1 MKKMNLL
8 AMSLVSAAALSFSSC
23 SNNDD
28 LTGGGAGTQSQVKGF
43 YMTLA
48 VQTPTSNGTR
58 TSIENPI
65 PTEDATAV
73 EAAVKNGTFYL
84 VDEKG
89 SIVFS
94 KALTGQDWTGAI
106 KDQAGSQKDGKTT
119 LQIQVENVAAGAT
132 YKVYFKAGSTKMD
145 NTAEPFTIEKGK
157 SVPGVFTATG
167 ITQTFTSTS
176 AFAKPCDTANDFSM
190 FNQNDATTNGNG
202 YTVQFTDA
210 NKVENNPAKVMY
222 KNAESAIKIERVT
235 ARVDVPTSAETL
247 EGKYPANA
255 SQALKNA
262 IDDAKKKVTKI
273 ELVRYALS
281 NITNKAY
288 VMQNWDVAANKV
300 WSLAIPTDA
309 TLSQKKDAF
318 GEKYL
323 LKDGGFKALKGAKND
338 YIFENNMSDATA
350 MYFEYKVTLDA
361 NQFKNAAGELLPADF
376 TDGTFYR
383 YNNVIYTSFDQIL
396 KAYKDVAGLFEG
408 KSATDLQKELKEA
421 KTKPTAETEKSVE
434 TKLSEFRAK
443 YGIEVF
449 NEGKTYYKQ
458 VITDNQLSKN
468 VIQRNTIYRLQVNK
482 IFNVGAQV
490 PNGEIDK
497 NGLFY
502 LDVTVTVNPWV
513 LNVQGV
519 ELGD

>member
-1 MKKMNLL
+1 MNLL
-8 AMSLVSAAALSFSSC
+8 VMSLVSAAALSFSSC
-23 SNNDD
+23 SSNDD
-28 LTGGGAGTQSQVKGF
+28 LTGGAGTQSQVKGF

-84 VDEKG
+84 VDANG
-89 SIVFS
+89 SVVFS
-94 KALTGQDWTGAI
+94 KTLTGQDWTGAI
-106 KDQAGSQKDGKTT
+106 KGQTGSQKDGRTT

-132 YKVYFKAGSTKMD
+132 YKVYFKAGSTNMD
-145 NTAEPFTIEKGK
+145 TVEPFTITTGTKK
-157 SVPGVFTATG
+157 TGVFTADG
-167 ITQTFTSTS
+167 ITQTFTSTA
-176 AFAKPCDTANDFSM
+176 AFAKPCDTDNNFSM

-202 YTVQFTDA
+202 YTVTFTDA
-210 NKVENNPAKVMY
+210 NKVETTPAKVMY
-222 KNAESAIKIERVT
+222 NEVESPIKIERVT
-235 ARVDVPTSAETL
+235 ARVDVPTSTENL
-247 EGKYPANA
+247 LGEYPTNA

-281 NITNKAY
+281 NVTNKAY
-288 VMQNWDVAANKV
+288 VMQNWNVANNV
-300 WSLAIPTDA
+300 WSLAIPTGA
-309 TLSQKKDAF
+309 TLSQTKDAF

-361 NQFKNAAGELLPADF
+361 NQFKNAAGELMPADF
-376 TDGTFYR
+376 QDGTFYR
-383 YNNVIYTSFDQIL
+383 YNNVIYTSFAQIM
-396 KAYKDVAGLFEG
+396 KAYEDVTGLFDG
-408 KSATDLQKELKEA
+408 KSATDLQKELAEA
-421 KTKPTAETEKSVE
+421 KKEPTAETEKSVE
-434 TKLSEFRAK
+434 TKLSEFRAQ

-458 VITDNQLSKN
+458 VIKDNQLDKN

>member
-8 AMSLVSAAALSFSSC
+8 VMSLVSAAALSFSSC
-23 SNNDD
+23 SSNDD
-28 LTGGGAGTQSQVKGF
+28 LGGGAGTQQSQVKGF

-58 TSIENPI
+58 TSINDVPK
-65 PTEDATAV
+65 EDATAV

-84 VDEKG
+84 VDANG
-89 SIVFS
+89 AVVFS
-94 KALTGQDWTGAI
+94 KTLTGQDWTGAI

-132 YKVYFKAGSTKMD
+132 YKVYFKAGSTNMD
-145 NTAEPFTIEKGK
+145 TVEPFTITTGTKK
-157 SVPGVFTATG
+157 TGVFTADG
-167 ITQTFTSTS
+167 ITQTFTSTA
-176 AFAKPCDTANDFSM
+176 AFAKPCDTDDNFSM

-202 YTVQFTDA
+202 YTVTFTDA
-210 NKVENNPAKVMY
+210 NKVETTPAKVMY
-222 KNAESAIKIERVT
+222 NNEESAIKIERVT
-235 ARVDVPTSAETL
+235 ARVDVPTSTEEL
-247 EGKYPANA
+247 LGEYPANA

-281 NITNKAY
+281 NVTNMAY
-288 VMQNWDVAANKV
+288 VMQNWNVANNV
-300 WSLAIPTDA
+300 WSLAIPTGA
-309 TLSQKKDAF
+309 TLSQTKDAF

-361 NQFKNAAGELLPADF
+361 NQFKDAAGELMPADF
-376 TDGTFYR
+376 EDGTFYR
-383 YNNVIYTSFDQIL
+383 YNNVIYTSFDQIM
-396 KAYKDVAGLFEG
+396 KAYEDVTGLFQG
-408 KSATDLQKELKEA
+408 QTAGQLQEELAEA
-421 KTKPTAETEKSVE
+421 KKEPTADTEKSVE

-497 NGLFY
+497 NGMFY

-513 LNVQGV
+513 LNTQDV

>member
-8 AMSLVSAAALSFSSC
+8 VMSLVSAAALSFSSC
-23 SNNDD
+23 SSNDD
-28 LTGGGAGTQSQVKGF
+28 LGGGAGTQSQVKGF

-48 VQTPTSNGTR
+48 VQTPTSNETR
-58 TSIENPI
+58 TSIEKPI
-65 PTEDATAV
+65 PTEDATAE

-94 KALTGQDWTGAI
+94 KALTGKDWSGAV
-106 KDQAGSQKDGKTT
+106 KDKADSKKDGQTI

-145 NTAEPFTIEKGK
+145 KVEPLTIETGK
-157 SVPGVFTATG
+157 SKTGVFTANG
-167 ITQTFTSTS
+167 ITQTFSS
-176 AFAKPCDTANDFSM
+176 NLPFAKPCDTANDFSM

-202 YTVQFTDA
+202 YTVTFTDA
-210 NKVENNPAKVMY
+210 NKVETTPAKVMY
-222 KNAESAIKIERVT
+222 NEVESPIKIERVT
-235 ARVDVPTSAETL
+235 ARVDVPTSTDEL
-247 EGKYPANA
+247 LGEYPANA

-262 IDDAKKKVTKI
+262 IDDAKEKVSKI

-281 NITNKAY
+281 NVTNKTY
-288 VMQNWDVAANKV
+288 VMQNWNKAESG
-300 WSLAIPTDA
+300 WSLLIPDDA
-309 TLSQKKDAF
+309 TLSQTKDDF
-318 GEKYL
+318 GGTYL
-323 LKDGGFKALKGAKND
+323 FKNGGFKALTGATND
-338 YIFENNMSDATA
+338 YIFENNKSDATA

-361 NQFKNAAGELLPADF
+361 NQFKDAAGELMPADF
-376 TDGTFYR
+376 QDGTFYR
-383 YNNVIYTSFDQIL
+383 YNNVIYTSFAQIM
-396 KAYKDVAGLFEG
+396 KAYADVTGLFDG
-408 KSATDLQKELKEA
+408 KSATDLQTELAEVKR
-421 KTKPTAETEKSVE
+421 KPTAETEKSVE
-434 TKLSEFRAK
+434 TKLSEFRAQ

-458 VITDNQLSKN
+458 VITDKQLGKD
-468 VIQRNTIYRLQVNK
+468 VIQRNTIYRLNVNK

-513 LNVQGV
+513 LNTQNV

>member
-8 AMSLVSAAALSFSSC
+8 VMSLVSAAALSFSSC
-23 SNNDD
+23 SSNDD
-28 LTGGGAGTQSQVKGF
+28 LTGGAGTQSQVKGF

-84 VDEKG
+84 VDANG
-89 SIVFS
+89 AVVFS
-94 KALTGQDWTGAI
+94 KTLTGQDWTGAI

-132 YKVYFKAGSTKMD
+132 YKVYFKAGSTNMD
-145 NTAEPFTIEKGK
+145 TVEPFTITTGTKK
-157 SVPGVFTATG
+157 TGVFTADG
-167 ITQTFTSTS
+167 ITQTFTSTA
-176 AFAKPCDTANDFSM
+176 AFAKPCDTDNNFSM

-202 YTVQFTDA
+202 YTVTFTDA
-210 NKVENNPAKVMY
+210 NKVETTPAKVMY
-222 KNAESAIKIERVT
+222 NEVESPIKIERVT
-235 ARVDVPTSAETL
+235 ARVDVPTSTENLLAE
-247 EGKYPANA
+247 YPTNA

-281 NITNKAY
+281 NVTNKAY
-288 VMQNWDVAANKV
+288 VMQNWNVANNV
-300 WSLAIPTDA
+300 WSLAIPTGA
-309 TLSQKKDAF
+309 TLSQTKDAF

-338 YIFENNMSDATA
+338 YIFENNLSDATA

-361 NQFKNAAGELLPADF
+361 NQFKNAAGELMPADF
-376 TDGTFYR
+376 QDGTFYR
-383 YNNVIYTSFDQIL
+383 YNNVIYTSFEQIM
-396 KAYKDVAGLFEG
+396 KAYEDVTGLFEG
-408 KSATDLQKELKEA
+408 KTAAQLKTELENA
-421 KTKPTAETEKSVE
+421 KKVETTEGAKDVE

-458 VITDNQLSKN
+458 VIKDNQLDKN

-513 LNVQGV
+513 LNTQDV

>member
-1 MKKMNLL
+1 MNLL
-8 AMSLVSAAALSFSSC
+8 VMSLVSAAALSFSSC
-23 SNNDD
+23 SSNDD
-28 LTGGGAGTQSQVKGF
+28 LTGGAGTQSQVKGF

-84 VDEKG
+84 VDANG
-89 SIVFS
+89 AVVFS
-94 KALTGQDWTGAI
+94 KTLTGQDWTGAI

-132 YKVYFKAGSTKMD
+132 YKVYFKAGSTNMD
-145 NTAEPFTIEKGK
+145 TVEPFTITTGTKK
-157 SVPGVFTATG
+157 TGVFTADG
-167 ITQTFTSTS
+167 ITHTFTSTA
-176 AFAKPCDTANDFSM
+176 AFAKPCDTDNNFSM

-202 YTVQFTDA
+202 YTVTFTDA
-210 NKVENNPAKVMY
+210 NKVETTPAKVMY
-222 KNAESAIKIERVT
+222 NEVESPIKIERVT
-235 ARVDVPTSAETL
+235 ARVDVPTSTEKL
-247 EGKYPANA
+247 LGEYPANA

-281 NITNKAY
+281 NVTNKAY
-288 VMQNWDVAANKV
+288 VMQNWNVANNV
-300 WSLAIPTDA
+300 WSLAIPTGA
-309 TLSQKKDAF
+309 TLSQTKDAF

-361 NQFKNAAGELLPADF
+361 NKFKNAAGELMPADF
-376 TDGTFYR
+376 QDGTFYR
-383 YNNVIYTSFDQIL
+383 YNNVIYTSFEQIM
-396 KAYKDVAGLFEG
+396 KAYEDVTGLFEG
-408 KSATDLQKELKEA
+408 KTAAQLKTELENA
-421 KTKPTAETEKSVE
+421 KKVETTEGAKDVE

-513 LNVQGV
+513 LNTQDV

>member
-8 AMSLVSAAALSFSSC
+8 VMSLVSAAALSFSSC
-23 SNNDD
+23 SSNDD
-28 LTGGGAGTQSQVKGF
+28 LTGGAGTQSQVKGF

-84 VDEKG
+84 VDANG
-89 SIVFS
+89 AVVFS
-94 KALTGQDWTGAI
+94 KTLTGQDWTGAI

-132 YKVYFKAGSTKMD
+132 YKVYFKAGSTNMD
-145 NTAEPFTIEKGK
+145 TVEPFTITTGTKK
-157 SVPGVFTATG
+157 TGVFTATG
-167 ITQTFTSTS
+167 ITQTFTSTA
-176 AFAKPCDTANDFSM
+176 AFAKPCDTDNNFSM

-202 YTVQFTDA
+202 YTVTFTDA
-210 NKVENNPAKVMY
+210 NKVETTPAKVMY
-222 KNAESAIKIERVT
+222 NEVESPIKIERVT
-235 ARVDVPTSAETL
+235 ARVDVPTSTENL
-247 EGKYPANA
+247 LGEYPTNA

-281 NITNKAY
+281 NVTNKAY
-288 VMQNWDVAANKV
+288 VMQNWNVANNV
-300 WSLAIPTDA
+300 WSLAIPTGA
-309 TLSQKKDAF
+309 TLSQTKDAF

-361 NQFKNAAGELLPADF
+361 NQFKNAAGELMPADF
-376 TDGTFYR
+376 QDGTFYR
-383 YNNVIYTSFDQIL
+383 YNNVIYTSFEQIM
-396 KAYKDVAGLFEG
+396 KAYEDVTGLFEG
-408 KSATDLQKELKEA
+408 KTAAQLKTELENA
-421 KTKPTAETEKSVE
+421 KKVETTEGAKDVE

-458 VITDNQLSKN
+458 VIKDNQLDKN

-513 LNVQGV
+513 LNTQDV

>member
-1 MKKMNLL
+1 MNLL
-8 AMSLVSAAALSFSSC
+8 VMSLVSAAALSFSSC
-23 SNNDD
+23 SSNDD
-28 LTGGGAGTQSQVKGF
+28 LTGGAGTQSQVKGF

-84 VDEKG
+84 VDANG
-89 SIVFS
+89 AVVFS
-94 KALTGQDWTGAI
+94 KTLTGQDWTGAI

-132 YKVYFKAGSTKMD
+132 YKVYFKAGSTNMD
-145 NTAEPFTIEKGK
+145 TVEPFTITTGTKK
-157 SVPGVFTATG
+157 TGVFTATG
-167 ITQTFTSTS
+167 ITQTFTSTA
-176 AFAKPCDTANDFSM
+176 AFAKPCDTDNNFSM

-202 YTVQFTDA
+202 YTVTFTDA
-210 NKVENNPAKVMY
+210 NKVETTPAKVMY
-222 KNAESAIKIERVT
+222 NEVESPIKIERVT
-235 ARVDVPTSAETL
+235 ARVDVPTSTENL
-247 EGKYPANA
+247 LGEYPTNA

-281 NITNKAY
+281 NVTNKAY
-288 VMQNWDVAANKV
+288 VMQNWNVANNV

-309 TLSQKKDAF
+309 TLSQTKDAF

-361 NQFKNAAGELLPADF
+361 NQFKNAAGELMPADF
-376 TDGTFYR
+376 QDGTFYR
-383 YNNVIYTSFDQIL
+383 YNNVIYTSFEQIM
-396 KAYKDVAGLFEG
+396 KAYEDVTGLFEG
-408 KSATDLQKELKEA
+408 KTAAQLKTELENA
-421 KTKPTAETEKSVE
+421 KKVETTEGAKDVE

-458 VITDNQLSKN
+458 VIKDNQLDKN

-513 LNVQGV
+513 LNTQDV

>member
-8 AMSLVSAAALSFSSC
+8 VMSLVSAAALSFSSC
-23 SNNDD
+23 SSNDD
-28 LTGGGAGTQSQVKGF
+28 LTGGAGTQSQVKGF

-89 SIVFS
+89 AVVFS
-94 KALTGQDWTGAI
+94 KTLTGQDWTGAI
-106 KDQAGSQKDGKTT
+106 KGQTGSQKDGKTT

-132 YKVYFKAGSTKMD
+132 YKVYFKAGSTNMD
-145 NTAEPFTIEKGK
+145 TVEPFTITTGTKK
-157 SVPGVFTATG
+157 TGVFTADG
-167 ITQTFTSTS
+167 ITQTFTSTE
-176 AFAKPCDTANDFSM
+176 AFAKPCDTDNNFSM

-202 YTVQFTDA
+202 YTVTFTDA
-210 NKVENNPAKVMY
+210 NKVETTPAKVMY
-222 KNAESAIKIERVT
+222 NEVESPIKIERVT
-235 ARVDVPTSAETL
+235 ARVDVPTSTENL
-247 EGKYPANA
+247 LGEYPTNA

-262 IDDAKKKVTKI
+262 IDDAKKKVSKI

-281 NITNKAY
+281 NVTNKAY
-288 VMQNWDVAANKV
+288 VMQNWNVANNV
-300 WSLAIPTDA
+300 WSLAIPTGA
-309 TLSQKKDAF
+309 TLSQTKDAF

-361 NQFKNAAGELLPADF
+361 NQFKNAAGELMPADC

-383 YNNVIYTSFDQIL
+383 YNNVIYTSFEQIM
-396 KAYKDVAGLFEG
+396 KAYEDVTGLFEG
-408 KSATDLQKELKEA
+408 KTADQLKTELEKAKEVE
-421 KTKPTAETEKSVE
+421 TAEGAKDVE

-513 LNVQGV
+513 LNTQDV

>member
-8 AMSLVSAAALSFSSC
+8 VMSLVSAAALSFSSC

-28 LTGGGAGTQSQVKGF
+28 LGGGAGTQSQVKGF

-84 VDEKG
+84 VDANG
-89 SIVFS
+89 SVVFS
-94 KALTGQDWTGAI
+94 KTLTGQDWTGAI
-106 KDQAGSQKDGKTT
+106 KGQTGSQKDGRTT

-132 YKVYFKAGSTKMD
+132 YKVYFKAGSTNMD
-145 NTAEPFTIEKGK
+145 TVEPFTITTGTKK
-157 SVPGVFTATG
+157 TGVFTADG
-167 ITQTFTSTS
+167 ITQTFTSTA
-176 AFAKPCDTANDFSM
+176 AFAKPCDTDNNFSM

-202 YTVQFTDA
+202 YTVTFTDA
-210 NKVENNPAKVMY
+210 NKVETTPAKVMY
-222 KNAESAIKIERVT
+222 NEVESPIKIERVT
-235 ARVDVPTSAETL
+235 ARVDVPTSTENLLAE
-247 EGKYPANA
+247 YPTNA

-281 NITNKAY
+281 NVTNKAY
-288 VMQNWDVAANKV
+288 VMQNWNVANNV
-300 WSLAIPTDA
+300 WSLAIPTGA
-309 TLSQKKDAF
+309 TLSQTKDAF

-361 NQFKNAAGELLPADF
+361 NQFKNAAGELMPADF
-376 TDGTFYR
+376 QDGTFYR
-383 YNNVIYTSFDQIL
+383 YNNVIYTSFAQIM
-396 KAYKDVAGLFEG
+396 KAYEDVTGLFDG
-408 KSATDLQKELKEA
+408 KSATDLQKELAEA
-421 KTKPTAETEKSVE
+421 KKEPTAETEKSVE

-458 VITDNQLSKN
+458 VIKDNQLDKN

>member
-1 MKKMNLL
+1 MNLL
-8 AMSLVSAAALSFSSC
+8 VMSLVSAAALSFSSC
-23 SNNDD
+23 SSNDD
-28 LTGGGAGTQSQVKGF
+28 LGGGAGTQQSQVKGF

-58 TSIENPI
+58 TSINDVPK
-65 PTEDATAV
+65 EDATAV

-84 VDEKG
+84 VDANG
-89 SIVFS
+89 AVVFS
-94 KALTGQDWTGAI
+94 KTLTGQDWTGAI

-132 YKVYFKAGSTKMD
+132 YKVYFKAGSTNMD
-145 NTAEPFTIEKGK
+145 TVEPFTITTGTKK
-157 SVPGVFTATG
+157 TGVFTADG
-167 ITQTFTSTS
+167 ITQTFTSTA
-176 AFAKPCDTANDFSM
+176 AFAKPCDTDDNFSM

-202 YTVQFTDA
+202 YTVTFTDA
-210 NKVENNPAKVMY
+210 NKVETTPAKVMY
-222 KNAESAIKIERVT
+222 NEVESPIKIERVT
-235 ARVDVPTSAETL
+235 ARVDVPTSTEEL
-247 EGKYPANA
+247 LGEYPANA

-281 NITNKAY
+281 NVTNMAY
-288 VMQNWDVAANKV
+288 VMQNWNVANNV
-300 WSLAIPTDA
+300 WSLAIPTGA
-309 TLSQKKDAF
+309 TLSQTKDAF

-338 YIFENNMSDATA
+338 YIFENNKDEATA

-361 NQFKNAAGELLPADF
+361 NQFKNAAGELMPADF
-376 TDGTFYR
+376 QDGTFYR
-383 YNNVIYTSFDQIL
+383 YNNVIYTSFEQIM
-396 KAYKDVAGLFEG
+396 KAYEDVTGLFQGQTAAQLKTELENAKKVETTEG
-408 KSATDLQKELKEA
+408 A
-421 KTKPTAETEKSVE
+421 KDVE

-443 YGIEVF
+443 YGMEVF

-458 VITDNQLSKN
+458 VIKDNQLDKN

-513 LNVQGV
+513 LNTQDV

>member
-8 AMSLVSAAALSFSSC
+8 VMSLVSAAALSFSSC
-23 SNNDD
+23 SSNDD
-28 LTGGGAGTQSQVKGF
+28 LTGGAGTQSQVKGF

-84 VDEKG
+84 VDANG
-89 SIVFS
+89 AVVFS
-94 KALTGQDWTGAI
+94 KTLTGQDWTGAI

-132 YKVYFKAGSTKMD
+132 YKVYFKAGSTNMD
-145 NTAEPFTIEKGK
+145 TVEPFTITTGTKK
-157 SVPGVFTATG
+157 TGVFTADG
-167 ITQTFTSTS
+167 ITQTFTSTA
-176 AFAKPCDTANDFSM
+176 AFAKPCDTDNNFSM

-202 YTVQFTDA
+202 YTVTFTDA
-210 NKVENNPAKVMY
+210 NKVETTPAKVMY
-222 KNAESAIKIERVT
+222 NEVESPIKIERVT
-235 ARVDVPTSAETL
+235 ARVDVPTSTENLLAE
-247 EGKYPANA
+247 YPTNA

-281 NITNKAY
+281 NVTNKAY
-288 VMQNWDVAANKV
+288 VMQNWNVANNV
-300 WSLAIPTDA
+300 WSLAIPTGA
-309 TLSQKKDAF
+309 TLSQTKDAF

-361 NQFKNAAGELLPADF
+361 NQFKNAAGELMPADF
-376 TDGTFYR
+376 QDGTFYR
-383 YNNVIYTSFDQIL
+383 YNNVIYTSFAQIM
-396 KAYKDVAGLFEG
+396 KAYEDVTGLFDG
-408 KSATDLQKELKEA
+408 KSATDLQKELAEA
-421 KTKPTAETEKSVE
+421 KKEPTAETEKSVE

-513 LNVQGV
+513 LNTQDV